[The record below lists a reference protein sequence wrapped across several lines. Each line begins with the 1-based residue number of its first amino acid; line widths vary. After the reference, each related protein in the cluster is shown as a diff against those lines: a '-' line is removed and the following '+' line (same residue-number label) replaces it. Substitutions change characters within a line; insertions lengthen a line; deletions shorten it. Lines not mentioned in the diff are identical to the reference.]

1 MYHAAQRSSEERQ
14 REKRAMFAQHK
25 SQRLAEP
32 QNTRGLSSGLWLVF
46 MGLVAAIAPTA
57 AFAQTFPSRPITLIV
72 PFPAGGP
79 ADIGARAV
87 MQRVSESIGQPVLVE
102 NRGGGGGQV
111 AAAAVKTAAPD
122 GYTLFLANIG
132 THAINKSLYAKLTY
146 DPDADFT
153 PVSLMYSLTHVL
165 VVNPESSIKSVSDL
179 VKQAKDQPGKLTF
192 ASQGVGSGGHLL
204 GEMLKFRNGLDV
216 VHVPYRGT
224 AHALPD
230 LLGGRVTFF
239 FDGIPGAGPLV
250 ADGKLR
256 GLAVTDGVRAQMIP
270 NVPTMAEAGFPNY
283 ELSAWFGVAAPAG
296 TPRAVVDRLHA
307 EIVKAAMHPET
318 QAKFHQFGIKA
329 VASTPEEF
337 VKVMREDTA
346 RLGEI
351 VKASGA
357 RAE

>member
-1 MYHAAQRSSEERQ
+1 MLAHHKNQHSSELRNGRGVRSSVRHILLGLII
-14 REKRAMFAQHK
+14 ALVPATAVAQ
-25 SQRLAEP
+25 
-32 QNTRGLSSGLWLVF
+32 NY
-46 MGLVAAIAPTA
+46 
-57 AFAQTFPSRPITLIV
+57 PSRPITLIV

-79 ADIGARAV
+79 ADIGTRAV
-87 MQRVSESIGQPVLVE
+87 MQRVSQSIGQPVLVE

-111 AAAAVKTAAPD
+111 AAAAVKIAAPD

-132 THAINKSLYAKLTY
+132 THAINKTLYAKLTY

-153 PVSLMYSLTHVL
+153 PVSLMFSLTHVL
-165 VVNPESSIKSVSDL
+165 VVNTESSIKSVSDL
-179 VKQAKDQPGKLTF
+179 VKHAKDQPGKLTF

-256 GLAVTDGVRAQMIP
+256 GLAVTDSVRAQMIP

-307 EIVKAAMHPET
+307 EIVKAATHPET
-318 QAKFHQFGIKA
+318 QAKFQQFGIKA
-329 VASTPEEF
+329 VANTPEEF
-337 VKVMREDTA
+337 VKVMQTDTA

>member
-1 MYHAAQRSSEERQ
+1 MLSLAITFAPSTALAQ
-14 REKRAMFAQHK
+14 A
-25 SQRLAEP
+25 
-32 QNTRGLSSGLWLVF
+32 
-46 MGLVAAIAPTA
+46 
-57 AFAQTFPSRPITLIV
+57 FPSRPITLVV

-87 MQRVSESIGQPVLVE
+87 MQRVSETIGQPVLVE

-132 THAINKSLYAKLTY
+132 THAINKTLYAKLTY

-165 VVNPESSIKSVSDL
+165 VVNPESSIKTVSDL
-179 VKQAKDQPGKLTF
+179 VKEAKAQPGKLTF

-204 GEMLKFRNGLDV
+204 GEMFKFRNGLDV

-230 LLGGRVTFF
+230 LLGNRVTFF

-250 ADGKLR
+250 ASGKLR
-256 GLAVTDGVRAQMIP
+256 GLALTDGVRAPMIP
-270 NVPTMAEAGFPNY
+270 DVPTMAEAGFPNY

-296 TPRAVVDRLHA
+296 TPRAVVDKLHA
-307 EIVKAAMHPET
+307 EIVKAARHPET
-318 QAKFHQFGIKA
+318 LAKFQQFGIKA
-329 VASTPEEF
+329 VANTPEEF
-337 VKVMREDTA
+337 AQVMKDDTA
-346 RLGEI
+346 LLGEI

>member
-1 MYHAAQRSSEERQ
+1 MLVHQ
-14 REKRAMFAQHK
+14 K
-25 SQRLAEP
+25 SQPVAGISGPAGLRSGSRRLLL
-32 QNTRGLSSGLWLVF
+32 GMLL
-46 MGLVAAIAPTA
+46 AIAPATV
-57 AFAQTFPSRPITLIV
+57 FAQSFPSRPITLIV

-87 MQRVSESIGQPVLVE
+87 MQRVSESVGQPVLVE

-111 AAAAVKTAAPD
+111 AAAAVKPAAPD

-132 THAINKSLYAKLTY
+132 THAINQTLYAKLTY
-146 DPDADFT
+146 DPVADFT
-153 PVSLMYSLTHVL
+153 PVSLMFSLTHVL
-165 VVNPESSIKSVSDL
+165 VVNPESAITSVSDL
-179 VKQAKDQPGKLTF
+179 VRQAKEQPGKLTF

-204 GEMLKFRNGLDV
+204 GEMLKFRNGIDV

-239 FDGIPGAGPLV
+239 FDGMPGAGPLV
-250 ADGKLR
+250 AGGKLR
-256 GLAVTDGVRAQMIP
+256 GLAVTDGARAAMIP

-296 TPRAVVDRLHA
+296 TPRAVVDKLHA
-307 EIVKAAMHPET
+307 EIVKAARHPET
-318 QAKFHQFGIKA
+318 QAKFQQFGIKA
-329 VASTPEEF
+329 VANTPEEF
-337 VKVMREDTA
+337 AKVMREDTA

>member
-1 MYHAAQRSSEERQ
+1 MPSHRQSQPSAEHRSGRGSRVSFRLIVLALLAALTP
-14 REKRAMFAQHK
+14 AAALAQ
-25 SQRLAEP
+25 A
-32 QNTRGLSSGLWLVF
+32 
-46 MGLVAAIAPTA
+46 
-57 AFAQTFPSRPITLIV
+57 FPSRPITLIV
-72 PFPAGGP
+72 PFPPGGP

-87 MQRVSESIGQPVLVE
+87 MQRVSELIGQPVLVE

-132 THAINKSLYAKLTY
+132 THAINKTLYAKLTY

-153 PVSLMYSLTHVL
+153 PVSLMYSLAHVL

-179 VKQAKDQPGKLTF
+179 FQEAKAQPGKLTF
-192 ASQGVGSGGHLL
+192 ASQGIGSGGHLL
-204 GEMLKFRNGLDV
+204 GEMLKFRTGIDV
-216 VHVPYRGT
+216 VHVSYRGT
-224 AHALPD
+224 SHALPD

-239 FDGIPGAGPLV
+239 FDGMPGAGPLV
-250 ADGKLR
+250 AEGKLR
-256 GLAVTDGVRAQMIP
+256 GLAVTDSVRAAMIP

-283 ELSAWFGVAAPAG
+283 ELSAWFGVAVPAG
-296 TPRAVVDRLHA
+296 TPRAVVDKLHA
-307 EIVKAAMHPET
+307 EIAKAAKHPET
-318 QAKFHQFGIKA
+318 QAKFQQFGFKA
-329 VASTPEEF
+329 VANTPEEF
-337 VKVMREDTA
+337 AQVMKDDTA